1 MYMYALG
8 VWPKWLVITLSKS
21 NLVYIERSNLI
32 AKTRLAGEEN

>member
-8 VWPKWLVITLSKS
+8 VWPKWLES
-21 NLVYIERSNLI
+21 NLVYNLLKGLYLI

>member
-8 VWPKWLVITLSKS
+8 VWPKWLVNTSKS